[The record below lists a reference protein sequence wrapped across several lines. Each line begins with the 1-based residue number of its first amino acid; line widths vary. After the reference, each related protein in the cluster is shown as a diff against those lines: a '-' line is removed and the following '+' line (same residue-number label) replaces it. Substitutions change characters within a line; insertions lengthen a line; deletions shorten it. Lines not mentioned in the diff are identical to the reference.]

1 MIFFIGTLRM
11 QCISFVLVATIGCFE
26 PLGFSHAMQCI
37 AMQFVPIGN
46 APPCPFAIVA
56 GDISKSPIQNPL
68 LNGPSDG
75 VVTLDEAFL
84 EGMSEI
90 ASVPVLHSF
99 LMSESTVVRATVSFL
114 SGTGLKAALEEQ
126 KVVRDSK

>member
-1 MIFFIGTLRM
+1 MIFFIRTLRM
-11 QCISFVLVATIGCFE
+11 QCIRFVLVATIGCFE
-26 PLGFSHAMQCI
+26 PLGFAH

-84 EGMSEI
+84 EGISEI